1 MTKQKKSL
9 DFKFKKVDETR
20 YVVKENKKKF
30 A

>member
-20 YVVKENKKKF
+20 YVVKKNKKKF

>member
-20 YVVKENKKKF
+20 YVVQRYKKKF